1 MHCSKGP
8 AGDFRIKKETAER
21 MGLTVSKSND
31 QRFDVDDSSWAAA
44 KYLKTLD
51 SYFSEET
58 VLIGTLKTIPIS
70 DSVERRKFA
79 IAAYNAGEGN
89 IAKAQRAAKK
99 AENSPVY
106 WDSVKEFLDAA
117 GISSSKA
124 DEMRD
129 YVKKVSDYEIE
140 FAEKSSTDQRIKL
153 KQPTKLDKQ
162 ELKVHWVTI
171 DANPVLIKD

>member
-1 MHCSKGP
+1 MKLLYIMHCSKGP

-79 IAAYNAGEGN
+79 IAAYNLFIDGLCNLFIIVYLQIKYGN
-89 IAKAQRAAKK
+89 LDEELRRTLVSANIKYFFDKK
-99 AENSPVY
+99 IGDLCILKFFKTTGYRNMIINNIDQPI
-106 WDSVKEFLDAA
+106 FL
-117 GISSSKA
+117 
-124 DEMRD
+124 
-129 YVKKVSDYEIE
+129 
-140 FAEKSSTDQRIKL
+140 L
-153 KQPTKLDKQ
+153 
-162 ELKVHWVTI
+162 
-171 DANPVLIKD
+171 